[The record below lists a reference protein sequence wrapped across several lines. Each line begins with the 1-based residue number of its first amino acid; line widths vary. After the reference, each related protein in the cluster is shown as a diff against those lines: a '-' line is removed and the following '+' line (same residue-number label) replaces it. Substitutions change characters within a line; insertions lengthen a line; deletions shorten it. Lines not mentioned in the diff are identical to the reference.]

1 MAKTV
6 AEMKA
11 GEMGVIAHF
20 NDEQIAVKLMEMG
33 FLPGTALRFNFAA
46 PFGDPVC
53 VTVSDYDLSLRI
65 EEASTIT
72 IIN

>member
-1 MAKTV
+1 VAKTV
-6 AEMKA
+6 AEMKP
-11 GEMGVIAHF
+11 GETGVIAHF
-20 NDEQIAVKLMEMG
+20 NDEQIALKLMEMG
-33 FLPGTALRFNFAA
+33 FLPGTAIRFNFSA

>member
-1 MAKTV
+1 
-6 AEMKA
+6 MKP
-11 GEMGVIAHF
+11 GETGVIAHF
-20 NDEQIAVKLMEMG
+20 DDEQIAIKLMEMG
-33 FLPGTALRFNFAA
+33 FLPGTAIRFNFAA

>member
-1 MAKTV
+1 
-6 AEMKA
+6 
-11 GEMGVIAHF
+11 
-20 NDEQIAVKLMEMG
+20 MG
-33 FLPGTALRFNFAA
+33 FLPGTAIRFNFAA